1 MLCSKFTS
9 EVYCTMQLAL
19 FDQQA
24 EHPGIQNGILHSWIG
39 SPSHWVNECGSMQW
53 LNCCQIFPFFA
64 NENFKSFQNIL
75 MADRQRYN
83 FSSRSFSW
91 TTIIWILSHQK
102 SESIIS
108 IRMCS
113 QWEKDYFKSKC
124 WINLLICKYLG
135 HWRPK
140 SLTIVDDI
148 ALSQV
153 YLASSLKS
161 PYKILN
167 LSN

>member
-1 MLCSKFTS
+1 MRYALFEVHLNKQSTLVFKMVSYIPELVHPVIGWMNVDLCSGYIAVKFS
-9 EVYCTMQLAL
+9 L
-19 FDQQA
+19 FSQ
-24 EHPGIQNGILHSWIG
+24 
-39 SPSHWVNECGSMQW
+39 MK
-53 LNCCQIFPFFA
+53 
-64 NENFKSFQNIL
+64 NFKSFQNIL

-113 QWEKDYFKSKC
+113 QWEKYYFKSKC
-124 WINLLICKYLG
+124 WINLQICKYLG

-153 YLASSLKS
+153 YLASSPKS
-161 PYKILN
+161 PCKILN